1 MKNLWWVTII
11 IIVSLAGCTQNSENS
26 EKSENPKKEISGCY
40 ECEKVKEKI
49 ANDAN
54 DADRLLES
62 LYPGGCIYNKLEF
75 KGESTVIVYSNL
87 MMSEGF
93 TTSYVRD
100 GEYIRVTTD
109 KSDLLIKIADE
120 NTLIGEGFAK
130 GIYRKSDC
138 QSKK

>member
-1 MKNLWWVTII
+1 
-11 IIVSLAGCTQNSENS
+11 
-26 EKSENPKKEISGCY
+26 
-40 ECEKVKEKI
+40 
-49 ANDAN
+49 
-54 DADRLLES
+54 
-62 LYPGGCIYNKLEF
+62 
-75 KGESTVIVYSNL
+75 